1 MSCILK
7 ACKLNQC
14 YRGRILYDKR
24 NQKLS
29 PGKSTSWICS
39 ALLSDIFPDWGGG
52 NGDPPPFRSE
62 GDLPPQLRT
71 PIPITVTC
79 QSRRFLPV
87 VKSINMSLSSYHIRI
102 SIASQCSQYCCSQC
116 VKCVQ
121 GIQRSYFCVV
131 AVNHINVCF
140 ECVLSVFS
148 VSFHNLSDRSLSR
161 LPWVFAFFWFIV
173 SGSIYDCWGGNAYVR
188 DLNMGGRIC
197 SSFSLA
203 LARFLTLSLSLS
215 PAVFLSLSLTPTH
228 IHRREYVC
236 VLNSKVEWTHRTLS
250 ESCMSV

>member
-1 MSCILK
+1 M
-7 ACKLNQC
+7 
-14 YRGRILYDKR
+14 
-24 NQKLS
+24 
-29 PGKSTSWICS
+29 T
-39 ALLSDIFPDWGGG
+39 
-52 NGDPPPFRSE
+52 PPFRSE

-71 PIPITVTC
+71 PIPIAVTC

-121 GIQRSYFCVV
+121 GIQRSYFRVV

-161 LPWVFAFFWFIV
+161 LPWGFAFFGLSYRVPFMTAGEEMLMFVTSIWVAGFVPASPSLSLAFSLSSLSV
-173 SGSIYDCWGGNAYVR
+173 SRC
-188 DLNMGGRIC
+188 L
-197 SSFSLA
+197 SFSLSY
-203 LARFLTLSLSLS
+203 SLL
-215 PAVFLSLSLTPTH
+215 
-228 IHRREYVC
+228 
-236 VLNSKVEWTHRTLS
+236 
-250 ESCMSV
+250 